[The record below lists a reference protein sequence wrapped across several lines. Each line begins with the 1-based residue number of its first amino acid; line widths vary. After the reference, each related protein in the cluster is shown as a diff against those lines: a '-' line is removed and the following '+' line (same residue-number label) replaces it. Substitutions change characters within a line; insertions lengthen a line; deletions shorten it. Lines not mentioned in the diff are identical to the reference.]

1 MFGITDLGVFV
12 AGTIAIVLLPGPNS
26 LYVLTVATR
35 SGLRMGYAGAVGI
48 FTGDTILMLL
58 TIFGASSVLNAY
70 PTVFHA
76 IKWIGAA
83 YLAWLGLKLIAGA
96 YKGWQAT
103 RGDSGAVKTMVHSLK
118 AVPEHTPKAVYRK
131 ALIVS
136 LLNPKAI
143 FFFISFFV
151 QFVDPAYPNPGLTF
165 ALLGVIVQ
173 CVSLVYLSVLIAGGV
188 KLAQT
193 FAQRKRLSAVLNSVV
208 GMMFIAFGARLA
220 A

>member
-35 SGLRMGYAGAVGI
+35 SGLRMGYAGAAGI
-48 FTGDTILMLL
+48 FTGDLVLMLL
-58 TIFGASSVLNAY
+58 TVFGAASVLNAY

-76 IKWIGAA
+76 IKWAGAA
-83 YLAWLGLKLIAGA
+83 YLAWLGLKLIWGGIQ
-96 YKGWQAT
+96 GWRAARGTTGGVQAMMK
-103 RGDSGAVKTMVHSLK
+103 DLK
-118 AVPEHTPKAVYRK
+118 PVPEHTPKAVYRK
-131 ALIVS
+131 ALVVS

-151 QFVDPAYPNPGLTF
+151 QFVDPNYPNPGISF
-165 ALLGVIVQ
+165 AVLGAIVQ
-173 CVSLVYLSVLIAGGV
+173 CSSLVYLSVLIVGGV

-193 FAQRKRLSAVLNSVV
+193 FAQRKRLSALLNGVV

>member
-1 MFGITDLGVFV
+1 V
-12 AGTIAIVLLPGPNS
+12 
-26 LYVLTVATR
+26 
-35 SGLRMGYAGAVGI
+35 
-48 FTGDTILMLL
+48 
-58 TIFGASSVLNAY
+58 
-70 PTVFHA
+70 
-76 IKWIGAA
+76 
-83 YLAWLGLKLIAGA
+83 
-96 YKGWQAT
+96 Q
-103 RGDSGAVKTMVHSLK
+103 SLK
-118 AVPEHTPKAVYRK
+118 TVPEHTPKAVYRK

-173 CVSLVYLSVLIAGGV
+173 CVSLVYLSVLIVGGV

-193 FAQRKRLSAVLNSVV
+193 FAQRKRLSALLNSVV